1 MKMKNI
7 ILILALLPMVSMAQ
21 ITDKLFAEVSF
32 GLVEDIEHTD
42 KDINLFSPDMS
53 SSHSS
58 DAELE
63 NGFDI
68 SIGYQYSEKIAVGFS
83 YLDAEISGS
92 NDVEYFQGEFTDM
105 SAFIQYDL
113 YQVKNIMFFAD
124 ASLGQVEYEASRF
137 LVSDDSELPIN
148 SPDGT
153 ANKMALGLGAKMA
166 IKDNMTI
173 VVKYTLNELDD
184 DGFDGWDYGSDTDRY
199 AFMSVG
205 LRMKLSK

>member
-1 MKMKNI
+1 MKNI
-7 ILILALLPMVSMAQ
+7 LLILALLPMVSMAQ

-53 SSHSS
+53 TSHSS

>member
-1 MKMKNI
+1 MKNI
-7 ILILALLPMVSMAQ
+7 LLILALLPMVSMAQ

-32 GLVEDIEHTD
+32 GLVEDIEHPD

-53 SSHSS
+53 TSHSS

-113 YQVKNIMFFAD
+113 YQVKNIIFFAD

-166 IKDNMTI
+166 VKDNMTI

>member
-7 ILILALLPMVSMAQ
+7 ILIIALLPMVSMAQ

>member
-7 ILILALLPMVSMAQ
+7 LLILALLPMVSMAQ

>member
-1 MKMKNI
+1 MKNI
-7 ILILALLPMVSMAQ
+7 LLILALLPMVSMAQ

-199 AFMSVG
+199 AFMSIGV
-205 LRMKLSK
+205 RMNLSK

>member
-1 MKMKNI
+1 MKNI
-7 ILILALLPMVSMAQ
+7 LLILALLPMVSMAQ

-53 SSHSS
+53 TSHSS

-148 SPDGT
+148 SPNGT

>member
-7 ILILALLPMVSMAQ
+7 LLILALLPMVSMAQ

-113 YQVKNIMFFAD
+113 YQVKNIMFFAN

>member
-1 MKMKNI
+1 
-7 ILILALLPMVSMAQ
+7 
-21 ITDKLFAEVSF
+21 
-32 GLVEDIEHTD
+32 
-42 KDINLFSPDMS
+42 MS
-53 SSHSS
+53 TSHSS

-68 SIGYQYSEKIAVGFS
+68 SIDYQFSEKIAVEFS
-83 YLDAEISGS
+83 YLDAEISVS
-92 NDVEYFQGEFTDM
+92 NDVEYFQVEFTDM

-113 YQVKNIMFFAD
+113 YQVKNIFFFTD

-173 VVKYTLNELDD
+173 EVKYTLNELDD
-184 DGFDGWDYGSDTDRY
+184 DGFDGWD
-199 AFMSVG
+199 
-205 LRMKLSK
+205 

>member
-1 MKMKNI
+1 MKNI
-7 ILILALLPMVSMAQ
+7 LLILALLPMVSMAQ

-32 GLVEDIEHTD
+32 GLVEDIEHAD

-53 SSHSS
+53 TSHSS

-148 SPDGT
+148 SPNGT
-153 ANKMALGLGAKMA
+153 ANKMALGFGAKMA

>member
-1 MKMKNI
+1 MKNI
-7 ILILALLPMVSMAQ
+7 LLILALLPMVSMAQ

-124 ASLGQVEYEASRF
+124 ASLGQVEYEAGRF

>member
-1 MKMKNI
+1 MKNI
-7 ILILALLPMVSMAQ
+7 LLILALLPMVSMAQ

>member
-1 MKMKNI
+1 MKNI
-7 ILILALLPMVSMAQ
+7 LLILALLPMVSMAQ

-53 SSHSS
+53 TSHSS

-113 YQVKNIMFFAD
+113 YQVKNIIFFAD

>member
-1 MKMKNI
+1 MKNI
-7 ILILALLPMVSMAQ
+7 LLILALLPMVSMAQ

-32 GLVEDIEHTD
+32 GIVEDIEHTD
-42 KDINLFSPDMS
+42 KDIDLFSPDMS
-53 SSHSS
+53 RSHSS

-166 IKDNMTI
+166 VKDNMTI

>member
-1 MKMKNI
+1 MKNI
-7 ILILALLPMVSMAQ
+7 ILIIALLPMVSMAQ
-21 ITDKLFAEVSF
+21 ISDKLFAEVSF

-153 ANKMALGLGAKMA
+153 ANKMSLGLGAKME
-166 IKDNMTI
+166 IQNNMSV

-184 DGFDGWDYGSDTDRY
+184 DGFDGWDYGSDVDRY
-199 AFMSVG
+199 AFMSIG
-205 LRMKLSK
+205 IRMNLSK

>member
-1 MKMKNI
+1 MKNI
-7 ILILALLPMVSMAQ
+7 LLILALLPMVSMAQ

-42 KDINLFSPDMS
+42 KDINLLSPDMS
-53 SSHSS
+53 TSHSS

-166 IKDNMTI
+166 VKDNMTI